1 MSGTLQP
8 LLDDLAAGWRSL
20 RRSRGSAG
28 VTVVS
33 LALGMDACSLIFS
46 AVYTVLVRPLPFA
59 APERLVEINELDA
72 QHRPGQV
79 RPENYSTLIGVGLF
93 EDATA
98 YLRAEG
104 ALAFNVSSGTEPER
118 VAGAIVSENFFRLL
132 GLRAANG
139 RTFQAEDEHA
149 PVAVVSD
156 TFWRRALGADPG
168 LVGRP
173 LRVNGRLY
181 TVVGILPP
189 GVSFPG
195 NTEIWVPGPFE
206 PRQVFNDGVQLYPSV
221 QVIARLRPGA
231 TAAAADR
238 ALRGLAGQLLNPLA
252 AAGGASAVPLQESLG
267 KNLRPA
273 LFLLSAA
280 VGLVLLLACVN
291 LANWLLLRAAA
302 RQRDFAVRLALG
314 ASRGRLLRQLA
325 AEGLVFAVLGA
336 AGGLALHAL
345 GTGLLRRILPA
356 ELTFAAAAGPVAVPV
371 LAFAGLFV
379 LGTAVLCGLLP
390 GLQVAGR
397 DLIET
402 LGGAGHR
409 ASGGRGV
416 QRIQGV
422 LIAGELALALA
433 LLSGATAVLRTVAE
447 LLQADLGFR
456 PAGVLTARLSL
467 SGEAYQDDPS
477 RQELFRHFLERAA
490 AAPGV
495 ARVGLADGLPLAGGG
510 IEAPYQL
517 EGQAPPEPGEFRS
530 VKRIAV
536 AGSYF
541 EALGMSAVRGRLL
554 GPGDRAGTAPVVVV
568 DENFARAAW
577 PGEDPLGRRFQLFTS
592 LPEVVGV
599 VRPVQTEELGRPPAG
614 VAFVPLGQ
622 LDSFVLPHA
631 FVAART
637 DGPAHAL
644 EPGLRQALREIDP
657 GLPLSEVQTF
667 DERAKG
673 AISQQRLT
681 LALLAGFAVA
691 SLALSAV
698 GLSNVMS
705 LFVRHREQEIGIRRA
720 LGAQDGAVVRLV
732 LRRGAA
738 LILAGLCGG
747 LALAATLARGLGGLV
762 AGLHSGGVTALSA
775 AAAVLAAVALAAVLV
790 PARRA
795 VRLDPLTILRNE

>member
-1 MSGTLQP
+1 VSRPLQS
-8 LLDDLAAGWRSL
+8 LFDDLAAGWRSL
-20 RRSRGSAG
+20 RLSRGSAG
-28 VTVVS
+28 VAVVS
-33 LALGMDACSLIFS
+33 LALGMGACSLVFS
-46 AVYTVLVRPLPFA
+46 AVYSVLVRPLPFA
-59 APERLVEINELDA
+59 APERLVAIDELDA
-72 QHRPGQV
+72 QGRLGQV
-79 RPENYSTLIGVGLF
+79 RPENYSTVTGVGLF

-104 ALAFNVSSGTEPER
+104 PLAFNVSADAEPER

-132 GLRAANG
+132 GLRAASG
-139 RTFQAEDEHA
+139 RTIQAGDEYA

-156 TFWRRALGADPG
+156 TFWRRAFGGDPG

-181 TVVGILPP
+181 TVVGILSP

-195 NTEIWVPGPFE
+195 NAELWVPGPFE
-206 PRQVFNDGVQLYPSV
+206 PRQVFNDGVELYPSV
-221 QVIARLRPGA
+221 QVIARLHPGT

-267 KNLRPA
+267 RNLRPP
-273 LFLLSAA
+273 LLLLSAA
-280 VGLVLLLACVN
+280 VGLVLLLACIN

-314 ASRGRLLRQLA
+314 ASRGRLLRQLT
-325 AEGLVFAVLGA
+325 AEGLAFAVLGA
-336 AGGLALHAL
+336 AGGLALYAL

-356 ELTFAAAAGPVAVPV
+356 ELTAVTTGQAALPV
-371 LAFAGLFV
+371 LGIAGLLV

-390 GLQVAGR
+390 GLQVARR
-397 DLIET
+397 DLIAT

-409 ASGGRGV
+409 ASGGRGL
-416 QRIQGV
+416 QRVQGV

-447 LLQADLGFR
+447 LLQEDLGFR

-477 RQELFRHFLERAA
+477 RQELFRRFLERAA

-495 ARVGLADGLPLAGGG
+495 GAVGLADGLPLAGGG

-541 EALGMSAVRGRLL
+541 EALGISAVRGRLL
-554 GPGDRAGTAPVVVV
+554 GPGDRAGAAPVVVV
-568 DENFARAAW
+568 DETFARAAW
-577 PGEDPLGRRFQLFTS
+577 PGEDPLGRRFQLFAAF
-592 LPEVVGV
+592 PEVVGV
-599 VRPVQTEELGRPPAG
+599 VRPVQTEELGHRSAG

-644 EPGLRQALREIDP
+644 EPGLRQALRELDP

-698 GLSNVMS
+698 GLSNVMA

-720 LGAQDGAVVRLV
+720 LGARDGAVVGLV
-732 LRRGAA
+732 LRRGAG

-747 LALAATLARGLGGLV
+747 VALAVALARGLGGLV
-762 AGLHSGGVTALSA
+762 VGLRSGGFTALA
-775 AAAVLAAVALAAVLV
+775 AAAVVLAAVALAAVLV

-795 VRLDPLTILRNE
+795 VRLDPLATLRQE